1 LESDVTKNESV
12 VVHSPETD
20 PSLNDAS
27 PTYITIETTD
37 GQLEHVK
44 VKKLN
49 RHVLFCPTNSFK
61 PIGPLDHKSS
71 QILVVFVIFTN
82 DILVAK
88 NS

>member
-1 LESDVTKNESV
+1 MSKVDVELTDSDSSLESDVTKNESV

-44 VKKLN
+44 VKRIELSLF
-49 RHVLFCPTNSFK
+49 LFCPTNSFK
-61 PIGPLDHKSS
+61 PVRLLDHRQS
-71 QILVVFVIFTN
+71 QI
-82 DILVAK
+82 
-88 NS
+88 